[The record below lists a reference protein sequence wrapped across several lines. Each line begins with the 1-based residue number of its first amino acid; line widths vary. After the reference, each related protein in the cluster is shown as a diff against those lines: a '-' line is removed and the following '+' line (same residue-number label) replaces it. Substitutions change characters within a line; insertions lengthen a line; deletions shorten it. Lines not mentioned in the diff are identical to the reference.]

1 MPGIQKTG
9 SLEISNLNT
18 VSIPIIRKITPSI
31 FAAHIV
37 GVQPMSM
44 PSGIIFVNRWNN
56 LIRKY
61 PPFMS
66 TMVYVHV
73 TTREFMPDGAEEPN
87 EHYRPWLEQHVG
99 KQGIDW
105 NWDLNINIIDLMDI
119 GFASREHATLFELT
133 WP

>member
-1 MPGIQKTG
+1 M
-9 SLEISNLNT
+9 
-18 VSIPIIRKITPSI
+18 PIISRIIPSTI
-31 FAAHIV
+31 AAQLV

-44 PSGIIFVNRWNN
+44 SAGNIFRIRWNN

-66 TMVYVHV
+66 TMVYVHIA
-73 TTREFMPDGAEEPN
+73 TRDFMPKGAGEPN

-99 KQGIDW
+99 KQGVDW
-105 NWDLNINIIDLMDI
+105 NWNLNMNIVDLIDI
-119 GFASREHATLFELT
+119 GFANKEHATLFELT